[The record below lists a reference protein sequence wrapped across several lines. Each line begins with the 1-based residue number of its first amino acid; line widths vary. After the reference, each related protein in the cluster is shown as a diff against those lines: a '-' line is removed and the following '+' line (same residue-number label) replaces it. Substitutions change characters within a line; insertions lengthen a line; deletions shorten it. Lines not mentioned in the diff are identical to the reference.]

1 VGLERRVLFERE
13 LRELEYGLLSLVS
26 LAAKALL
33 FSVVCL
39 QRISRGLRRSFGRQ
53 KKVTT
58 KTPSCAC
65 FCVLLCCYPYC
76 AYRTRRCRF
85 GRLTVRLCFF
95 FLKRLPADVRL
106 RFSKYVGWANDCLQ
120 ELRTKAI

>member
-53 KKVTT
+53 KKVT
-58 KTPSCAC
+58 KNSRLRLLLR
-65 FCVLLCCYPYC
+65 FVVLLPQLCLPNQTMPVWAVNGEVGC
-76 AYRTRRCRF
+76 ASSFKTIAGGCQAEVLEVC
-85 GRLTVRLCFF
+85 GL
-95 FLKRLPADVRL
+95 
-106 RFSKYVGWANDCLQ
+106 G
-120 ELRTKAI
+120 

>member
-53 KKVTT
+53 KKVT
-58 KTPSCAC
+58 KNSRLRLLLR
-65 FCVLLCCYPYC
+65 FVVLLPQ
-76 AYRTRRCRF
+76 
-85 GRLTVRLCFF
+85 LCLPNQTMPVWAVNGEVVLLL
-95 FLKRLPADVRL
+95 LKRLRADVML
-106 RFSKYVGWANDCLQ
+106 SFSKYVGWANDCLQ

>member
-53 KKVTT
+53 KKVT
-58 KTPSCAC
+58 KNSRLRLLLR
-65 FCVLLCCYPYC
+65 FVVLLPQ
-76 AYRTRRCRF
+76 
-85 GRLTVRLCFF
+85 LC
-95 FLKRLPADVRL
+95 LPNQTMPV
-106 RFSKYVGWANDCLQ
+106 WAVNGEVVLLLFKTIAGGCQAEVL
-120 ELRTKAI
+120 EVCGLG